1 MSLSIVKKT
10 YKITGMS
17 CTLCAKLVESSVSKL
32 DGILNQNVNIETEK
46 INIEYD
52 MSKVKFNNI
61 KRVIEEAG
69 YGVLE
74 EN

>member
-32 DGILNQNVNIETEK
+32 DGILNQNVNIETKK
-46 INIEYD
+46 INIEYECQ
-52 MSKVKFNNI
+52 K
-61 KRVIEEAG
+61 
-69 YGVLE
+69 
-74 EN
+74 